1 MALIKCP
8 ECGQQVSDRAK
19 ACIHCGCPLEE
30 EKNIVKIKFN
40 PYLNPNPYVG
50 SVNMKVTITNE
61 QTGAVIVK
69 SEQAEI
75 LTLTLD
81 NPMRLKFATGRFS
94 GWKPAILDYTPCGP
108 RKFNLTFV
116 RDRICIQEVDV
127 FDSDIR

>member
-1 MALIKCP
+1 
-8 ECGQQVSDRAK
+8 
-19 ACIHCGCPLEE
+19 
-30 EKNIVKIKFN
+30 
-40 PYLNPNPYVG
+40 
-50 SVNMKVTITNE
+50 MKVTVTNE

-81 NPMRLKFATGRFS
+81 SPMRLKFATGRFT
-94 GWKPAILDYTPCGP
+94 GWKPAILDYKPCGP

-127 FDSDIR
+127 FDSDIC